1 MEEQKFPS
9 RSQRHKKKKIEFFS
23 QKESA
28 SEQKEQLEAK
38 PAKPK
43 RNKKANGKST
53 FSLEGFSS
61 SSWPGFFPKP
71 FPTGLR

>member
-43 RNKKANGKST
+43 RNNTPGMEWY
-53 FSLEGFSS
+53 FSDIPEYQACLLYTSDAADE
-61 SSWPGFFPKP
+61 
-71 FPTGLR
+71 L